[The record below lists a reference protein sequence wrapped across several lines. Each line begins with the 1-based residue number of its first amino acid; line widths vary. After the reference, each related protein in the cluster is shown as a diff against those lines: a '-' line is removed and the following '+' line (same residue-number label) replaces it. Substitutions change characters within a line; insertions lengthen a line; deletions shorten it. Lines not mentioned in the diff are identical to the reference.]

1 MDSDLSR
8 GLFSPHLSQLPCLL
22 PAELT
27 LILFSLPPKSLPW
40 PCNQLC
46 GLQILISRER
56 LSSFLHP
63 KALGNWG
70 HPRAGSTPPHL
81 GVEGAA
87 FTLPCP
93 LALRSPAS
101 SPHTETS
108 SVSRWAQGGKPT
120 ASGEQCIG
128 PSVCRALGW
137 RLPSHTTL
145 LLSFLTPS
153 SPSSRVCLHRSFS

>member
-8 GLFSPHLSQLPCLL
+8 GLFSPHLSQLPGLL

-70 HPRAGSTPPHL
+70 HPRAGSTPLHL

-87 FTLPCP
+87 FTLPCS

-101 SPHTETS
+101 SHTETS
-108 SVSRWAQGGKPT
+108 SVSSWAQGGKPT

-137 RLPSHTTL
+137 RLPNRTTL

-153 SPSSRVCLHRSFS
+153 SRVRLHRSFS